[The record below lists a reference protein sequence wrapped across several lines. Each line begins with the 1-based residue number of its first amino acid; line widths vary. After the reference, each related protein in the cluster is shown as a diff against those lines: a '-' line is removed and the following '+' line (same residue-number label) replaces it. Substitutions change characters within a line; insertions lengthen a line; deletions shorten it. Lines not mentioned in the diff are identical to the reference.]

1 MHRPRL
7 AVLTALALSPLVLSA
22 CGSDDASSA
31 GAASGATVVK
41 ISVTDD
47 GCVPSPATAAAGP
60 LEFQVVNT
68 GANRVTEA
76 EVLQD
81 GKILGEKENLTP
93 GLSGSFTLRLTAGD
107 YVVAC
112 PNAATDQ
119 SAFQVTGAA
128 ASTTANADLS
138 KSVETYQAYLENQA
152 KGLTASTT
160 KFVAAVQAGDVQRA
174 KALFAPTR
182 AYYERI
188 EPVAE
193 SFGDLDPQIDA
204 RENDVADTDTWTGFH
219 RIEKA
224 LWQAGSTKGLD
235 DVADQLL
242 ADVKDLQTKVGE
254 VQLAPEQIA
263 NGAVGLLD
271 EVAKS
276 KITGEEDRYSHTDL
290 WDFAA
295 NVAGAREA
303 VDVLAP
309 TLRQNDPALLKT
321 LDGQFTDV
329 LKSLSQ
335 YQTGEG
341 YEDYSAVTADQR
353 RQMTQEVNALAESLS
368 KVAGVLVKAAS

>member
-193 SFGDLDPQIDA
+193 SLRRPRPADRRPRERRRRHRHLDGVPPH
-204 RENDVADTDTWTGFH
+204 REG
-219 RIEKA
+219 A
-224 LWQAGSTKGLD
+224 LAGR
-235 DVADQLL
+235 
-242 ADVKDLQTKVGE
+242 
-254 VQLAPEQIA
+254 
-263 NGAVGLLD
+263 LD
-271 EVAKS
+271 EGPRRRRRPACS
-276 KITGEEDRYSHTDL
+276 
-290 WDFAA
+290 
-295 NVAGAREA
+295 
-303 VDVLAP
+303 P
-309 TLRQNDPALLKT
+309 T
-321 LDGQFTDV
+321 
-329 LKSLSQ
+329 
-335 YQTGEG
+335 
-341 YEDYSAVTADQR
+341 
-353 RQMTQEVNALAESLS
+353 
-368 KVAGVLVKAAS
+368 